1 MFQALYRYNN
11 LTEDSAPTVRDLI
24 TLNCI
29 VKLYLSNPSKL
40 PSFFFLRE
48 FDHRVYPTI
57 GAIDVFISQISTL
70 LHYSPIWEEGEGH
83 NIDRYIK
90 FTLQYL
96 SFIPYKPRLFYTTVV
111 CMLASNLLWRGA

>member
-1 MFQALYRYNN
+1 MDSIGSFLASFPGSPSDKIFNALYRYNN

-40 PSFFFLRE
+40 PSFSRE
-48 FDHRVYPTI
+48 FDHRVYPTA

-70 LHYSPIWEEGEGH
+70 LHYSPI
-83 NIDRYIK
+83 
-90 FTLQYL
+90 
-96 SFIPYKPRLFYTTVV
+96 
-111 CMLASNLLWRGA
+111 